1 MFIHFAFGTLG
12 KQGKLEEQTETTIQY
27 ILKEKRL
34 KVFKCTEFIPEFPE
48 PGSIRIPLDKMRF
61 VSNESNAQLVYDLDQ
76 KKNHELPD
84 NESIYFLQRDVPMI
98 SFIKI
103 AFNQLRTSNH
113 WMEYG
118 KFGIVLTDRFLK
130 SRGIGPVKYYTEQ
143 SLWNDPLIRKW
154 NYELKSLSPDK
165 RKDCEK
171 EILTYRKP
179 STCFPTFKNSV
190 MAKITVASTGGTVEL
205 IKYNRYEEGYDFTKE
220 NEYRISF
227 NEGVDY
233 LDFEEKDLFM
243 VITPNIEVQSRIQD
257 FLSQNWK
264 EKPQVTIYPH

>member
-12 KQGKLEEQTETTIQY
+12 KQGKLEEQIEATIQC
-27 ILKEKRL
+27 ILKEKMI

-61 VSNESNAQLVYDLDQ
+61 VSNESNAQSVDDLAQ

-103 AFNQLRTSNH
+103 AFNRLRTSNH
-113 WMEYG
+113 WEEYG
-118 KFGIVLTDRFLK
+118 KMGIVLADRFLRSK
-130 SRGIGPVKYYTEQ
+130 GIRPVKYYTEE

-154 NYELKSLSPDK
+154 NYELKSLPPDK
-165 RKDCEK
+165 REDCEK

-179 STCFPTFKNSV
+179 STLFPTFKNSV
-190 MAKITVASTGGTVEL
+190 MAKITVAPSGGTVDL

-220 NEYRISF
+220 HEYRIVF
-227 NEGVDY
+227 DEGVDY
-233 LDFEEKDLFM
+233 LYFEEKDLFM
-243 VITPNIEVQSRIQD
+243 VITPDIKAQRRIQD
-257 FLSQNWK
+257 FFNRNWK
-264 EKPQVTIYPH
+264 EEPQVTIYPS